1 MLIGKS
7 TNNLDSKGRLFIP
20 TKWRVDLTDHI
31 VLLYGFGASDEDRYL
46 QLMSYE
52 HFLEFI
58 NTVNR
63 LHPTDLSFIRAQ
75 RFIFPNA
82 EEFNPDKQGRI
93 LIPQDFIKYAG
104 IDSEAIL
111 LGMGDRI
118 EMWDPANY
126 DKYCKSY
133 GAADFKADMQFRAD
147 TDNALSGGRPAEGSA
162 R

>member
-20 TKWRVDLTDHI
+20 TKWRVDLTDHV
-31 VLLYGFGASDEDRYL
+31 VLLYGLGDTDEDKYL

-52 HFLEFI
+52 HFLEYI
-58 NTVNR
+58 KTVNR

-93 LIPQDFIKYAG
+93 LIPQDFIKFAG
-104 IDSEAIL
+104 IDSEVIL
-111 LGMGDRI
+111 LGMGNRL
-118 EMWDPANY
+118 EMWDPASY
-126 DKYCKSY
+126 KKYASGY
-133 GAADFKADMQFRAD
+133 GAADFHRDMQFRAD
-147 TDNALSGGRPAEGSA
+147 TDNALGQGAGNDSR
-162 R
+162 